1 MSVTPLLKP
10 TARNV
15 HLNSGKWTR
24 LPFIANFNIS
34 ENFPFYRSVDRRTG
48 EEELDQAKPFL
59 AENEDKIDVL
69 SLKEFVLDVSDE
81 VNGLV
86 RVLKK
91 LFGPE
96 FSNLS

>member
-24 LPFIANFNIS
+24 LPLIANFKIS
-34 ENFPFYRSVDRRTG
+34 ENFSFSRSVERRTG
-48 EEELDQAKPFL
+48 GEELDQAKPFL

-81 VNGLV
+81 ANGLV
-86 RVLKK
+86 RLLKK
-91 LFGPE
+91 LFGPS
-96 FSNLS
+96 FQT